1 MILDAQYNVRWTT
14 LLHWNWNIQQKYNK
28 KGENENMGDLG
39 GQILIEIENILKSKV
54 GDEFVVK
61 HVVDAF
67 MQN

>member
-1 MILDAQYNVRWTT
+1 
-14 LLHWNWNIQQKYNK
+14 
-28 KGENENMGDLG
+28 MGDLG